1 MNISISLLPGRRP
14 GFSRRKAPASPG
26 PTARFL
32 PARSAGISRAVGPAR
47 GGFTLIE
54 LIAVAAIIAILLGL
68 VGGAAFSARQ
78 RAYNAQAQAEA
89 QAIATA
95 FKSYWLAFGRWP
107 EGFGSGTSELDEDN
121 LAPLI
126 GEGPEGTPPFLEV
139 PPDRF
144 IDDGEGSK
152 KYLDPWGKPY
162 VVKFDAVQEP
172 QVEKVFEGACSFP
185 NMYRS
190 YYEDGV
196 YTQSK
201 SDWSW
206 RP

>member
-1 MNISISLLPGRRP
+1 MNTSFSLPPGQGP
-14 GFSRRKAPASPG
+14 GFSRATG
-26 PTARFL
+26 PDSLR
-32 PARSAGISRAVGPAR
+32 AGPRR
-47 GGFTLIE
+47 GFTLIE
-54 LIAVAAIIAILLGL
+54 MIAVAAIISILIGL

-95 FKSYWLAFGRWP
+95 FKSYWLAFGKWP
-107 EGFGSGTSELDEDN
+107 DGFGSGKVELDENN

-126 GEGPEGTPPFLEV
+126 GEGSDGTPPFLEV

-144 IDDGEGSK
+144 LDDGSGSK
-152 KYLDPWGKPY
+152 KYLDPWGRPY
-162 VVKFDAVQEP
+162 VVTFDAVQEP
-172 QVEKVFEGACSFP
+172 KVEKVFEGACSFP

-196 YTQSK
+196 YTERK